1 MRNKT
6 KILLGI
12 AALFFCAI
20 VGVGVFLLTR
30 YQATSAERLPNLYAA
45 TIEAGHSTSDRDG
58 DGIDDQADLLQN
70 ALSYVET
77 KPKYKSSYYT
87 TGYPDDEYGVC
98 TDVVVFAMRGAGYD
112 LMELVQADIAA
123 SPEDYDIDE
132 PDPNIDFRRVR
143 NLIVYFS
150 HTATELTTDLSAIEE
165 WQGGDI
171 VLFRDHIGIVSDRR
185 NAKGIPY
192 VIHHNDPFQPTYEQ
206 DILESR
212 DDLIG
217 HYRIGT

>member
-12 AALFFCAI
+12 AALFCCVA
-20 VGVGVFLLTR
+20 VGVGIFLLCR
-30 YQATSAERLPNLYAA
+30 YQATSAERLPNLYAE
-45 TIEAGHSTSDRDG
+45 TIAAMHSTSDRDG
-58 DGIDDQADLLQN
+58 DGIDDQTDLLQN

-87 TGYPDDEYGVC
+87 GGYPDDGYGVC
-98 TDVVVFAMRGAGYD
+98 TDVVAFAMRGAGYN
-112 LMELVQADIAA
+112 LMELVQKDIAA
-123 SPEDYDIDE
+123 FPEDYAIDE

-150 HTATELTTDLSAIEE
+150 HNATELTTDLSAIEE

-171 VLFRDHIGIVSDRR
+171 VLFRDHIGVVSDRR
-185 NAKGIPY
+185 NEKGIPY
-192 VIHHNDPFQPTYEQ
+192 LIHHNDPFQPTFEQ
-206 DILESR
+206 DILEYR